1 MSASDVTL
9 WIVRHGE
16 TEWNIQG
23 RIQGHGDS
31 PLTAMGIAQAQALA
45 QLLAAQHHDDAI
57 AEHHKIFRVMS
68 SDAGRAHHT
77 ARILAAGL
85 KLDVATTPSF
95 RERSYGIAEGMTY
108 AEIDTHYPGAFSK
121 VHETDPDYCIPQGES
136 RRSFHHRVINALEDV
151 CVHQRNLSAA
161 VAQRPVLI
169 VCHGGLLGAI
179 YRWATNMPI
188 ATAASIPIPNTGM
201 NKLKIIGGDIRNGA
215 EILSWGEV
223 SHL

>member
-1 MSASDVTL
+1 MKAADVTL

-31 PLTAMGIAQAQALA
+31 PLTATGIAQAQALA
-45 QLLAAQHHDDAI
+45 RLLAAQHHDAAHADDVKI
-57 AEHHKIFRVMS
+57 ARVIS

-77 ARILAAGL
+77 ARILAEGL
-85 KLDVATTPSF
+85 KLPVATTPSF

-121 VHETDPDYCIPQGES
+121 VHETDPDYCIPNGES
-136 RRSFHHRVINALEDV
+136 RRAFHHRIVNALAVV
-151 CVHQRNLSAA
+151 CAHQQTLSPEL
-161 VAQRPVLI
+161 AQRPVLI

-179 YRWATNMPI
+179 YRWATDMPI
-188 ATAASIPIPNTGM
+188 ATAANIPIPNTGM
-201 NKLKIIGGDIRNGA
+201 NKIKIRAGNMDNGA
-215 EILSWGEV
+215 EILAWGEV

>member
-1 MSASDVTL
+1 MSGSDVTL

-31 PLTAMGIAQAQALA
+31 PLTATGIAQAQALA
-45 QLLAAQHHDDAI
+45 QRLAVRHHDAAI
-57 AEHHKIFRVMS
+57 AEATKIARVIS

-77 ARILAAGL
+77 ARILAEGL
-85 KLDVATTPSF
+85 QLPVATTPSF

-121 VHETDPDYCIPQGES
+121 VHETDPDYCIPSGES
-136 RRSFHHRVINALEDV
+136 RRAFHHRIVNAL
-151 CVHQRNLSAA
+151 AA
-161 VAQRPVLI
+161 VCAHQQTLSEDMVQRPVLI

-179 YRWATNMPI
+179 YRWATNIPI
-188 ATAASIPIPNTGM
+188 TTAASIPIPNTGM
-201 NKLKIIGGDIRNGA
+201 NKMKIRAGNVENGA
-215 EILSWGEV
+215 DILSWGEV

>member
-1 MSASDVTL
+1 MSGSDVTL
-9 WIVRHGE
+9 WVVRHGE

-31 PLTAMGIAQAQALA
+31 PLTLTGIAQAAALSR
-45 QLLAAQHHDDAI
+45 LLAAQHHDANI
-57 AEHHKIFRVMS
+57 AESGKIARVVS

-77 ARILAAGL
+77 ARILAEGL
-85 KLDVATTPSF
+85 NLPVATTPSF
-95 RERSYGIAEGMTY
+95 RERSYGIAEGFTY
-108 AEIDTHYPGAFSK
+108 AEIDAHYPGSFSK
-121 VHETDPDYCIPQGES
+121 VHEIDPDYCIPEGES
-136 RRSFHHRVINALEDV
+136 RRAFHHRVVNAL
-151 CVHQRNLSAA
+151 AA
-161 VAQRPVLI
+161 VCAHQQTLSISEAQRPVLI

-188 ATAASIPIPNTGM
+188 ATAADIPIPNTGM
-201 NKLKIIGGDIRNGA
+201 NKLKIHAGNIENGA